1 MRKKAFTLIEILV
14 VVFIFGVGILAI
26 LQLLTRSLGYFDA
39 ISMRT
44 KANILAKEGMEIVYN
59 WRESN
64 LEQGLPW
71 NFFNE
76 QEGKLQLLGEKN
88 LQSFQGGFTGGKEY
102 WIFKP
107 QQTEWAFESDFKT
120 FYLELFTGDEAGF
133 AFYAPK
139 PQEEMP
145 LKGFARIIS
154 LEPIVEGEEQLDT
167 NKLLKLSSRVLYKRG
182 SRTGEVLLESFIGM
196 KDSLPVEISSAAQ

>member
-107 QQTEWAFESDFKT
+107 QQTE
-120 FYLELFTGDEAGF
+120 
-133 AFYAPK
+133 
-139 PQEEMP
+139 
-145 LKGFARIIS
+145 
-154 LEPIVEGEEQLDT
+154 
-167 NKLLKLSSRVLYKRG
+167 
-182 SRTGEVLLESFIGM
+182 
-196 KDSLPVEISSAAQ
+196 